1 MTLKKSRW
9 LIPILAL
16 LVITA
21 DQVSKYLVSTYL
33 PLGGAWSPLPGSN
46 PVFQIIYTY
55 NTGVAFGLFKD
66 LGPVFVLVAI
76 VVITVLIIYSRHLT
90 DDQLLLRLALGLQL
104 GGAFGNLIDRVV
116 RGHVI
121 DFIDVGIGTTRW
133 YVSNLSD
140 ISIVLGVIL
149 LGLSM
154 LREERKLKKSNHG
167 DTETQHA
174 SN

>member
-1 MTLKKSRW
+1 MKTSRW
-9 LIPILAL
+9 LIPIIAL
-16 LVITA
+16 LVIVA
-21 DQVSKYLVSTYL
+21 DQTSKYLVSTYL
-33 PLGGAWSPLPGSN
+33 PLGGAWSPLPGPY
-46 PVFQIIYTY
+46 PVFQIVYTY

-66 LGPVFVLVAI
+66 LGPVFVVVAI
-76 VVITVLIIYSRHLT
+76 VVITIIIMYSRHLT

-104 GGAFGNLIDRVV
+104 GGAFGNLIDRIA

-140 ISIVLGVIL
+140 ISIVSGVIV
-149 LGLSM
+149 LGISM
-154 LREERKLKKSNHG
+154 LREERKQKKSNHS
-167 DTETQHA
+167 DTETQSV